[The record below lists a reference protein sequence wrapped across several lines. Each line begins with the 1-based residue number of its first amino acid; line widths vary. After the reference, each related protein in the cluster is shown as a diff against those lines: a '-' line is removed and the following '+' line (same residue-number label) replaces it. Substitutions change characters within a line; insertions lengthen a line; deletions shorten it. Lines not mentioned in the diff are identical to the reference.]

1 MVRGGNAQ
9 LRNHYKNRYGEEHV
23 WCPFCLLNG
32 TRVRLAESHVILACP
47 MIARERCRLKITSYA
62 AIARRKG
69 WITNLSI
76 LKAYLGGDGASKMK
90 LLDRGRKMAVL
101 LDAWLSVS
109 EGLVP

>member
-23 WCPFCLLNG
+23 WCPLCLLNG

-47 MIARERCRLKITSYA
+47 MVDRERCRLKITSYA

-69 WITNLSI
+69 WITNLII
-76 LKAYLGGDGASKMK
+76 LKAYLGGDGASKIK
-90 LLDRGRKMAVL
+90 LLDRGRKMAEL
-101 LDAWLSVS
+101 LDAWLSAL
-109 EGLVP
+109 EGLGS